1 MAAICYTGFVVR
13 PAYGGR
19 EVVESGTPAPSP
31 EHLTP
36 EGAEIVQ
43 RIDGVLEALKELGQ
57 ATKEDRD
64 AQTKVNSEVLKRLDQ
79 TGERFNKIDRHLG
92 YLRGAH
98 AANVMRRNASL
109 IADEMGYQAIAEL
122 PQEELLGF
130 SKMARDN
137 GKTEN
142 DVRSF
147 LNADLVI
154 RVRDANGHP
163 AYITVEASFTVA
175 NDDIKRAK
183 RNAEYLHEFTGLPA
197 KGAVAGVEIAPGRKR
212 NATVDGVHC
221 YLIPVSDLEAD

>member
-1 MAAICYTGFVVR
+1 M
-13 PAYGGR
+13 
-19 EVVESGTPAPSP
+19 VETGTPAPSP
-31 EHLTP
+31 EHLTA

-43 RIDGVLEALKELGQ
+43 RIDGVLETLKELGQ

-109 IADEMGYQAIAEL
+109 IADEMGYQVISEL

-130 SKMARDN
+130 SKMARDS
-137 GKTEN
+137 GKMES

-154 RVRDANGHP
+154 RARDANGHP
-163 AYITVEASFTVA
+163 AYIAIEASFTVA

-197 KGAVAGVEIAPGRKR
+197 KGAVAGVDIPTGRRK
-212 NATVDGVHC
+212 NAAADGVHC
-221 YLIPVSDLEAD
+221 YLIPVGDLEAD